1 MYRGSNPKMAGAC
14 GLIFFG
20 HLKGNVYTIK
30 SDGTGQAQQ
39 APLSGTNDL
48 GSFGAD
54 ANGEI
59 YLTYLGGQVFR
70 IDAN

>member
-1 MYRGSNPKMAGAC
+1 MVGAC

-30 SDGTGQAQQ
+30 TDGQDKQQ
-39 APLSGTNDL
+39 RGPLSGTNDL
-48 GSFGAD
+48 GSFGRD

-59 YLTYLGGQVFR
+59 YMTYLGGQVFR
-70 IDAN
+70 IDAE